1 MQLRFN
7 CRECDEVLKRERG
20 CDEKGLL
27 PFQIDGERVFRCPL
41 NLVTETSWQLVEAY
55 NFYKKNLLPNGT
67 IYLNESRKYLDAM
80 MVLDG
85 EYASIQEAEMKKVK
99 R

>member
-41 NLVTETSWQLVEAY
+41 KLVTETSWQLVEAY
-55 NFYKKNLLPNGT
+55 NFYKKNLLPNGS